1 MMDLDVSIMER
12 EESRITS
19 SLFFFFFSYYSEG
32 SKVLFQIFW
41 SRSLNDIE
49 IEMSRGQLHI

>member
-19 SLFFFFFSYYSEG
+19 SLFFFFSYYSEG

>member
-19 SLFFFFFSYYSEG
+19 SLFFFFLIIVRDQKFCLRFFGLEA
-32 SKVLFQIFW
+32 
-41 SRSLNDIE
+41 
-49 IEMSRGQLHI
+49 

>member
-19 SLFFFFFSYYSEG
+19 SFFFSYYSEG

>member
-12 EESRITS
+12 EESRVTS
-19 SLFFFFFSYYSEG
+19 SFFFFFLIIVMDQ
-32 SKVLFQIFW
+32 KFCFRFFW
-41 SRSLNDIE
+41 SRSLKDIE

>member
-19 SLFFFFFSYYSEG
+19 SFVFFFSYYSEG

>member
-19 SLFFFFFSYYSEG
+19 SFVFFFFLIIVRDQKFCFRFFGLEA
-32 SKVLFQIFW
+32 
-41 SRSLNDIE
+41 
-49 IEMSRGQLHI
+49 